1 MSADFPPRKYAPA
14 TPAAP
19 ALAGAVE
26 LPATD
31 AITLPDTDF
40 GRVVRLGLWL
50 LAIGFGGFVVWALR
64 APLDEGVPAAGI
76 VSVESSRKRIDHPNG
91 GLVEEILVRDG
102 QSVKAGHALI
112 MLNETQS
119 KSALDATLS
128 QYRTALSTLARLH
141 AERSGAPA
149 IAFAPELA
157 AAAGEPEVAAVMR
170 AQEDLFRSRRR
181 ALDGELR
188 ILRESALGLET
199 QLASLAQL
207 RAGREKQIALFRE
220 QLDSYEKLKER
231 GFLSRNHVL
240 EVERQLAEV
249 QSKQSED
256 LANISSINARLA
268 EFRMRGAQ
276 REVEYR
282 REVETQL
289 AETQRDVATL
299 GERLT
304 AQRDTF
310 DRLAIRAPVSG
321 IVVDLAVHTVGGVVK
336 PGDRL
341 LDIVPDGDELIVEA
355 KVAPQYADRLRVG
368 LPADVHLDAY
378 ADRAQQP
385 LVRGEVAVVSADA
398 LVDPQAGQPYYAVRV
413 SVPRS
418 ELGKLGDLRLAP
430 GMLATVMLRVGERS
444 LAAYLARPLLRRF
457 KTAMTE

>member
-1 MSADFPPRKYAPA
+1 VSADFLPTENAPVTRAANPLA
-14 TPAAP
+14 TAI
-19 ALAGAVE
+19 E
-26 LPATD
+26 LPTEVVA
-31 AITLPDTDF
+31 LPETDF

-50 LAIGFGGFVVWALR
+50 LAVGFGGFLVWAFL

-76 VSVESSRKRIDHPNG
+76 LSVESSRKRIDHPNG
-91 GLVEEILVRDG
+91 GVVEEILVRDG
-102 QSVKAGHALI
+102 QPVNAGDVLVV
-112 MLNETQS
+112 LNETQS

-128 QYRTALSTLARLH
+128 QYHTSLSTLARLH
-141 AERSGAPA
+141 AERTGAPT
-149 IAFAPELA
+149 IAFAPELVA
-157 AAAGEPEVAAVMR
+157 AEREPAVAAVMR
-170 AQEDLFRSRRR
+170 AQQDLFGSRRR

-199 QLASLAQL
+199 QLASLSQL

-220 QLDSYEKLKER
+220 QLDSYETLKER

-321 IVVDLAVHTVGGVVK
+321 TVVDLAIHTVGGVVK

-341 LDIVPDGDELIVEA
+341 LDIVPDSDELIVEA

-398 LVDPQAGQPYYAVRV
+398 LVDPHAGQPYYAVRV